1 MDIKELLEI
10 TLITCNRKEKL
21 RNTLNQILCEKSP
34 IKDFE
39 IKILD
44 NASVDGTEE
53 LIKEYQNTHTNL
65 TYIKNNRNV
74 GGNGNIVKAFELAQK
89 EYLWVI
95 CDDDFYNWN
104 CWNDIEQAICEQ
116 YDVIF
121 TRTVEKKKDNT
132 INPGSLFATAT
143 FLPACIYKT
152 SNITN
157 TVIFNMVNN
166 IPNFFPHLAP
176 LAKNINDNNRF
187 YFPDSNIVEIGPN
200 TDGSA
205 TYYRNMQSSELPET
219 FRKTFWSVGY
229 YCSLELITDKKKRLE
244 IMDHPVYP
252 FHSLYQNLCNEIF
265 LNKAVYNDYFYNYF
279 KIFRQ
284 LPIKQKLMFIAAYIQ
299 ISCLSMFFDSNKSFL
314 KTSQMH
320 TDYVKSE
327 VTKKHVKKLF
337 KKYKNK
343 KVLIYGA
350 GIIADNLFSEYDF
363 RCLDIIGIA
372 DRKFV
377 DNDPGSVYGFRTVKP
392 SDMKNLDFDIVL
404 FTIMHPERIKEE
416 LQFKG
421 IKKPMDSFVKKIFGF
436 VV

>member
-1 MDIKELLEI
+1 MEIKELLEI

-21 RNTLNQILCEKSP
+21 RNTLNQIFCCDSP

-39 IKILD
+39 IKIID
-44 NASVDGTEE
+44 NASVDGTED
-53 LIKEYQNTHTNL
+53 LIKEYQETHKNL
-65 TYIKNNRNV
+65 TYIKNKRNV
-74 GGNGNIVKAFELAQK
+74 GGNGNIVKAFEFAQK

-104 CWNDIEQAICEQ
+104 CWKDIEQAIHEQ

-200 TDGSA
+200 TDGSV

-219 FRKTFWSVGY
+219 FRKTFWSIGY
-229 YCSLELITDKKKRLE
+229 YCSLELITDIKKRIE
-244 IMDHPVYP
+244 IIDNPVYP
-252 FHSLYQNLCNEIF
+252 FNTLFQNFCNNIF
-265 LNKAVYNDYFYNYF
+265 LNKGVYDNYFYNYY
-279 KIFRQ
+279 KITRM
-284 LPIKQKLMFIAAYIQ
+284 LNLKQKLIFLAAFIKI
-299 ISCLSMFFDSNKSFL
+299 SFL
-314 KTSQMH
+314 SFLFNAKRSFMFTEQDHM
-320 TDYVKSE
+320 DYA
-327 VTKKHVKKLF
+327 KHKNTRCRVNRLI

-343 KVLIYGA
+343 RVLIYGA
-350 GIIADNLFSEYDF
+350 GRIADKLFDVYDF
-363 RCLDIIGIA
+363 SKLNIVGAA
-372 DRKFV
+372 DRKFKES
-377 DNDPGSVYGFRTVKP
+377 DIKEVYGYKAVKP
-392 SDMKNLDFDIVL
+392 NDIKDLEFDIIL
-404 FTIMHPERIKEE
+404 FTVLHPEKIKEE
-416 LQFKG
+416 LFEKD
-421 IKKPMDSFVKKIFGF
+421 IIKPMDTFVKKIFGF